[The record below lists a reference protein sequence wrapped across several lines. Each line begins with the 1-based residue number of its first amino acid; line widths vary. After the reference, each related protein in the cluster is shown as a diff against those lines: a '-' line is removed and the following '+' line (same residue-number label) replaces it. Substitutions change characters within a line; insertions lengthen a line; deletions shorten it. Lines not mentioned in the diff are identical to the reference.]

1 MQATQSHEESPGP
14 ASRKK
19 LLHGRLAASSQMI
32 RNIRLDQ
39 EKQRFLLAGAWNTLF
54 GYMAGLAIYH
64 LLAEMTS
71 IIVIGA
77 LGSILSISMA
87 FVTHKLFVFRTK
99 GNWLSEYLR
108 CYLVY
113 GGGAVIG
120 IALLFLFVEILA
132 VAFWLAQLLVI
143 LIGVAVSYIGHS
155 RFTFKTGG

>member
-1 MQATQSHEESPGP
+1 MQATQRHEKSLAPSSSHE
-14 ASRKK
+14 R
-19 LLHGRLAASSQMI
+19 LHHLSAASIQMI
-32 RNIRLDQ
+32 RNIRLDR

-54 GYMAGLAIYH
+54 GYVCGLAIYH
-64 LLAEMTS
+64 LLAETTS

-113 GGGAVIG
+113 GGGALVG

-132 VAFWLAQLLVI
+132 VEFWLAQLWVI
-143 LIGVAVSYIGHS
+143 LIGVAVSYLGHS
-155 RFTFKTGG
+155 RFTFKTDG